1 MFVIALQNYLKTR
14 LRYIILRKSDF
25 FVRIL
30 KKFIAQEIIN
40 KYIYLFIIGVN
51 LIKYFLYFI
60 AMTFYF
66 Q

>member
-40 KYIYLFIIGVN
+40 KYIYLFIIQAVE
-51 LIKYFLYFI
+51 KVFSTACFCV
-60 AMTFYF
+60 
-66 Q
+66 